1 MRKAMNI
8 YRLITEKRQSKQLC
22 KQASIFLIV
31 TFLLWG
37 GLLFGQEKAIGT
49 ITINTGTETTKL
61 FNTLHN
67 AFKAISDNPSSYNAT
82 INIEV
87 KTNTKENGTCDTEPG
102 KTYRIYSADGDRLS
116 INFDPEDVSSTRC
129 IAVLQNSTL
138 NLGKTDGTDN
148 TLVFRCLKQTDATSG
163 DQYFHNYGS
172 DSPNKS
178 LIKVVRGGTLNI
190 YKNIELCYG
199 HQVIWIEQQNFTYGT
214 AKATVNMY
222 GGVIHSATH
231 VCVNISAGVFNMYG
245 GYICAHYKS
254 TGTKVPTINTS
265 NNYNGNA
272 ILDYNYVANK
282 LGNNTTEAAV
292 SNFLMNYYDV
302 TNVNALNRAT
312 AVYLHYDCGRGV
324 AQFNMTGGT
333 ICGFHATKT
342 FNPAYQF
349 VSSVDTYAT
358 NVPGAVIFS
367 NNANK
372 VSISNTSSP
381 KIYACVTQYGALRFH
396 DIDDQNK
403 TYDYSISDCQIS
415 YCKSNRRGSAITVEK
430 TMSVST
436 SGNNITK
443 NVAVGAEN
451 GSAIYIASGAS
462 LSLSGDVVQSNT
474 TISGSGERGGGV
486 YKYGN
491 LTVSGE
497 TKITNNNVGTTVN
510 NVYIHP
516 SADQKYVNIGSSG
529 LSCSAKIG
537 IYKDHSY
544 ATDTNG
550 EDYTAVAYG
559 TNANCAFAAN
569 NRFFVDDRG
578 LYDVYHPGTTGS
590 YTNTYLYFIEG
601 WKNNTA
607 NTSNDVVI
615 SGTTATVKSAAGLAY
630 LAKQIEAGTSY
641 TSITLNN
648 DIDLSDHYWNPL
660 GEKYT
665 TCSTTTTHA
674 FSGTFDGQGHTIK
687 GLNSIFPCADM
698 GLFGYSTGTIKNLIL
713 SSSLTATDATNLGGI
728 VGELGGGTVYNCM
741 VKATLTGG
749 TSTGALVGKITSG
762 SVKNSFAISNN
773 AACGS
778 GTVTNCYVRKAS
790 GGTSSDMGTAT
801 NVGDSGSTSG
811 AFTETVTPYLYR
823 HDDNKVGSA
832 ALLTLLNQWVDAQ
845 STPTDL
851 AHWTR
856 TCASPIN
863 GDYPLLKFDGM
874 KCVGTKSGNNDV
886 LSYSSSLNTMLST
899 HNGSGDNIFFW
910 GSESG
915 VSNGNSNAN
924 IYIDEDAAL
933 IHTSVIDNAYVGV
946 TLKNA
951 AWHMF
956 SPAINSAP
964 LGINY
969 NGDENV
975 YNYGTAPA
983 PYAFYSEA
991 AADGYYPSTN
1001 FGGESYYGDY
1011 DYYSYYEPEYHWINF
1026 KRNSLSHWH
1035 EDIDHRNIEY
1045 HWDNNPDNADS
1056 EGNETTLKPGKGY
1069 LLGIKTD
1076 TYLQSHGTLNPSNGS
1091 GDVTFPVSRKSG
1103 WRIGYN
1109 LIGNP
1114 YQAYLDFNAFAD
1126 VNSGSGKIW
1135 SNAASAFYLMLY
1147 GGAYHQYVYSASTN
1161 QLQAPRCLHPHQGF
1175 MVITENDNVNATFQ
1189 NGMRVLSN
1197 ATSAPFRDEPSVDYP
1212 LVNLVVTDDDEK
1224 SDIATIELGRP
1235 DTGGAPKSYD
1245 LHTGKGC
1252 LYVNYDDVDYAI
1264 AFTQPGVN
1272 EVAVRFAA
1280 DEEAAFTMT
1289 WDMENG
1295 DFSYVHLIDNMTGSD
1310 IDCLQDRE
1318 YCFTARPSDYKSRFR
1333 LVFDYTGIGENENSE
1348 TIETPS
1354 AFAFQM
1360 NDELVVNGEGQLQ
1373 MFDLTGRQVISTNTS
1388 GTQSRV
1394 MLTNIGTGMYVLR
1407 MNGKNGIKTQK
1418 IVIR

>member
-1 MRKAMNI
+1 MKKTMKL
-8 YRLITEKRQSKQLC
+8 YSSTTEKRQSKHPYWL
-22 KQASIFLIV
+22 AGIFLFAAL
-31 TFLLWG
+31 FLCVDWSYA
-37 GLLFGQEKAIGT
+37 QEKQEQAIGT

-67 AFKAISDNPSSYNAT
+67 AFKAISDNPTDYSST
-82 INIEV
+82 IKIEV
-87 KTNTKENGTCDTEPG
+87 RTNTTENGTCDTEPG
-102 KTYRIYSADGDRLS
+102 KNYIIYSADGNRHS
-116 INFDPEDVSSTRC
+116 INFDPDEVSSTRC
-129 IAVLQNSTL
+129 MAVLQNSTL
-138 NLGKTDGTDN
+138 TLGKSDGTDN
-148 TLVFRCLKQTDATSG
+148 TLIFRCLKQTNATTD

-172 DSPNKS
+172 TSPNKS

-254 TGTKVPTINTS
+254 TGIKVPTINTS

-272 ILDYNYVANK
+272 ILDYNYVATK
-282 LGNNTTEAAV
+282 LGNNTTEAEV
-292 SNFLMNYYDV
+292 SNFLMNYYGV
-302 TNVNALNRAT
+302 TEVNALNRAT
-312 AVYLHYDCGRGV
+312 AVYLHYDRGRGV
-324 AQFNMTGGT
+324 AQFNMTGGA

-342 FNPAYQF
+342 FNPAYQY

-415 YCKSNRRGSAITVEK
+415 YCKTNNRGSAITVEK

-436 SGNNITK
+436 SGNTITK
-443 NVAVGAEN
+443 NVAVGN
-451 GSAIYIASGAS
+451 GGALYIASGAS
-462 LSLSGDVVQSNT
+462 LSMSGDVVQSNT
-474 TISGSGERGGGV
+474 TISGSGAQGGGV

-497 TKITNNNVGTTVN
+497 TKITNNKVGSTVN
-510 NVYIHP
+510 NVYIVNGGN
-516 SADQKYVNIGSSG
+516 KYVNIGSSG
-529 LSCSAKIG
+529 LSCSAEIG

-544 ATDTNG
+544 TTDTNG

-559 TNANCAFAAN
+559 TAANCASAAN

-615 SGTTATVKSAAGLAY
+615 SETTATVKSAAGLAY
-630 LAKQIEAGTSY
+630 LAKQIAAGTSY

-648 DIDLSDHYWNPL
+648 DIDLSDHYWYPL

-790 GGTSSDMGTAT
+790 GGTASNMGTAT
-801 NVGDSGSTSG
+801 NVGSSGSTTG
-811 AFTETVTPYLYR
+811 TFTETVTPYLYR
-823 HDDNKVGSA
+823 HDDNKVGST
-832 ALLTLLNQWVDAQ
+832 ALLTLLNQWVDGQ
-845 STPTDL
+845 STPADL

-856 TCASPIN
+856 TSASPIN
-863 GDYPLLKFDGM
+863 GDYPLLQFNGM

-886 LSYSSSLNTMLST
+886 LSYSSSLNTMLGT
-899 HNGSGDNIFFW
+899 HNASGDNIYFW
-910 GSESG
+910 GTESG
-915 VSNGNSNAN
+915 VTNGNAN
-924 IYIDEDAAL
+924 GNVYFDEDAAL
-933 IHTSVIDNAYVGV
+933 IHTSTIANAYVGV
-946 TLKNA
+946 TLKDA

-956 SPAINSAP
+956 SPALSDAP

-969 NGDENV
+969 NNDATV
-975 YNYGTAPA
+975 YPYLTP
-983 PYAFYSEA
+983 PTQYAFYPESTY
-991 AADGYYPSTN
+991 DGYFPSTD
-1001 FGGESYYGDY
+1001 FGGDAYYSDY
-1011 DYYSYYEPEYHWINF
+1011 DYYCYYEPEYHWINF
-1026 KRNSLSHWH
+1026 KRNTPSHWH
-1035 EDIDHRNIEY
+1035 EDLAPGHPNIEY
-1045 HWDNNPDNADS
+1045 HWDNNPDNAS
-1056 EGNETTLKPGKGY
+1056 SLGNETSLKPGKGY

-1091 GDVTFPVSRKSG
+1091 SDVTFPVTKKSDL
-1103 WRIGYN
+1103 RTGYN

-1126 VNSGSGKIW
+1126 ANSGSGKIW
-1135 SNAASAFYLMLY
+1135 NNASSAFYLMIY
-1147 GGAYHQYVYSASTN
+1147 GGAYHQHVYGASNN

-1197 ATSAPFRDEPSVDYP
+1197 ATSAPFRDEVIVDYP
-1212 LVNLVVTDDDEK
+1212 LVNLIATDSDGK
-1224 SDIATIELGRP
+1224 SDIVTIELGRP
-1235 DTGGAPKSYD
+1235 EAGGAPKVYD
-1245 LHTGKGC
+1245 LHTGKGSI
-1252 LYVNYDDVDYAI
+1252 YVNYENQDYAI
-1264 AFTQPGVN
+1264 AFTQAGIS

-1280 DEEAAFTMT
+1280 DEESDFTMT

-1295 DFSYVHLIDNMTGSD
+1295 EFSYIHLIDNMTGSD
-1310 IDCLQDRE
+1310 IDCLQTKE
-1318 YCFTARPSDYKSRFR
+1318 YCFSARPSDYKSRFR
-1333 LVFDYTGIGENENSE
+1333 LVFDYTD
-1348 TIETPS
+1348 IEEFSDIPKP
-1354 AFAFQM
+1354 FAFLM
-1360 NDELVVNGEGQLQ
+1360 NEELVVNGEGQLQ
-1373 MFDLTGRQVISTNTS
+1373 MFDLTGRQVLASNTYS
-1388 GTQSRV
+1388 TQSRIT
-1394 MLTNIGTGMYVLR
+1394 LPELKSGIYVLHI
-1407 MNGKNGIKTQK
+1407 NGKNGVKTQK
-1418 IVIR
+1418 IVIE

>member
-1 MRKAMNI
+1 MKKTMKLYKLTI
-8 YRLITEKRQSKQLC
+8 EKRQSKHPSWL
-22 KQASIFLIV
+22 AGIFLFAAL
-31 TFLLWG
+31 FLCGDWS
-37 GLLFGQEKAIGT
+37 FGQPWTNININDQTSNGT
-49 ITINTGTETTKL
+49 TR
-61 FNTLHN
+61 FNTLGD
-67 AFKAISDNPSSYNAT
+67 AFDAISANPNNYNSS
-82 INIEV
+82 INIRV
-87 KTNTKENGTCDTEPG
+87 YVNTVETKTCDTEPG
-102 KTYRIYSADGDRLS
+102 KTYNIYNADDTRHS
-116 INFDPEDVSSTRC
+116 INFDYNATKLASTTRYMA
-129 IAVLQNSTL
+129 ILQNSTVTF
-138 NLGKTDGTDN
+138 GKSDGTDK
-148 TLVFRCLKQTDATSG
+148 TLIIRGVLQADATAA
-163 DQYFHNYGS
+163 DEEFYHTY
-172 DSPNKS
+172 NKNKT
-178 LIKVVRGGTLNI
+178 LIKVVRGGVLNI
-190 YKNIELCYG
+190 NKNVEICYG
-199 HQVIWIEQQNFTYGT
+199 DNVIWIEQQNFTYGNNL
-214 AKATVNMY
+214 ATVNMN
-222 GGVIHSATH
+222 GGVIHSATD
-231 VCVNISAGVFNMYG
+231 VCVNITAGVFNMKG
-245 GYICAHYKS
+245 GYICAHYHTS
-254 TGTKVPTINTS
+254 GNAVPNINTS
-265 NNYNGNA
+265 DNTYKGNR

-282 LGNNTTEAAV
+282 LGNNTTETAV
-292 SNFLMNYYDV
+292 TDFLLSYYGKTAD
-302 TNVNALNRAT
+302 NKLNRAT
-312 AVYLHYDCGRGV
+312 AVYLHYDRDRGV
-324 AQFNMTGGT
+324 AQFNMTGGA
-333 ICGFHATKT
+333 ICGFHATK
-342 FNPAYQF
+342 NIKPVYEYGSSA
-349 VSSVDTYAT
+349 VSIYETA
-358 NVPGAVIFS
+358 VPGAAIFS
-367 NNANK
+367 NNANT
-372 VSISNTSSP
+372 VSISNSSNP
-381 KIYACVTQYGALRFH
+381 KIYACVTSYGAIRFH
-396 DIDDQNK
+396 DIDNQTK
-403 TYDYSISDCQIS
+403 AHTYSISGCQIS
-415 YCKSNRRGSAITVEK
+415 YCKSNNRGSAITLEK
-430 TMSVST
+430 TMDVST
-436 SGNNITK
+436 SGNTITK
-443 NVAVGAEN
+443 NVAKTYG
-451 GSAIYIASGAS
+451 GAIYLASGTS
-462 LSLSGDVVQSNT
+462 LSMSGDVVQSNT
-474 TISGSGERGGGV
+474 SISGALGGGV

-491 LTVSGE
+491 LTVSGAMN
-497 TKITNNNVGTTVN
+497 ITNNKVGSTVN
-510 NVYIHP
+510 NVYIVNGGN
-516 SADQKYVNIGSSG
+516 KYVNIGSSG
-529 LSCSAKIG
+529 LSCSAEIG

-544 ATDTNG
+544 TTDTNG

-559 TNANCAFAAN
+559 TAANCASAAN

-607 NTSNDVVI
+607 NTSNDVVV

-630 LAKQIEAGTSY
+630 LAKQIAAGTSY

-648 DIDLSDHYWNPL
+648 DIDLSDHYWYPL

-790 GGTSSDMGTAT
+790 GGTASNMGTAT
-801 NVGDSGSTSG
+801 NVGSSGSTTG
-811 AFTETVTPYLYR
+811 TFTETVTPYLYR
-823 HDDNKVGSA
+823 HDDNKVGST
-832 ALLTLLNQWVDAQ
+832 ALLTLLNQWVDGQ
-845 STPTDL
+845 SAPADL

-856 TCASPIN
+856 TSASPIN
-863 GDYPLLKFDGM
+863 GDYPLLQFNGM

-886 LSYSSSLNTMLST
+886 LSYSSSLNTMLGT
-899 HNGSGDNIFFW
+899 HNASGDNIYFW
-910 GSESG
+910 GTESG
-915 VSNGNSNAN
+915 VTNGNAN
-924 IYIDEDAAL
+924 GNVYFDEDAAL
-933 IHTSVIDNAYVGV
+933 IHTSTIANAYVGV
-946 TLKNA
+946 TLKDA

-956 SPAINSAP
+956 SPAISNAP

-969 NGDENV
+969 NNDATV
-975 YNYGTAPA
+975 YPYLTP
-983 PYAFYSEA
+983 PTQYAFYPEST
-991 AADGYYPSTN
+991 ADGYFPSTD
-1001 FGGESYYGDY
+1001 FSGASYYADY
-1011 DYYSYYEPEYHWINF
+1011 DYYCYYEPEYHWINF
-1026 KRNSLSHWH
+1026 KRNTPSHWH
-1035 EDIDHRNIEY
+1035 EDLAPGHPNIEY
-1045 HWDNNPDNADS
+1045 HWDNNPGNAS
-1056 EGNETTLKPGKGY
+1056 SLGNESTLKPGKGY

-1076 TYLQSHGTLNPSNGS
+1076 TYLQSHGTLNPSNGT
-1091 GDVTFPVSRKSG
+1091 GDVTFPVSKRSG
-1103 WRIGYN
+1103 CRTGYN

-1114 YQAYLDFNAFAD
+1114 YQAYLDFNDFAD

-1135 SNAASAFYLMLY
+1135 SNASSAFYLMLY
-1147 GGAYHQYVYSASTN
+1147 GGAYHQHVYGASNN

-1175 MVITENDNVNATFQ
+1175 MVITANGSNATFQ
-1189 NGMRVLSN
+1189 NGMRELGN
-1197 ATSAPFRDEPSVDYP
+1197 APFRDEMLVDYP
-1212 LVNLVVTDDDEK
+1212 LVNLVVTDDEDK

-1272 EVAVRFAA
+1272 EVAVRFNA

-1295 DFSYVHLIDNMTGSD
+1295 DFSYVHLIDNKTGAD

-1318 YCFTARPSDYKSRFR
+1318 YRFTANPDDYKSRFR
-1333 LVFDYTGIGENENSE
+1333 LVLDYTGVEENENAE
-1348 TIETPS
+1348 TAEAS
-1354 AFAFQM
+1354 ATFAFQM

-1394 MLTNIGTGMYVLR
+1394 MLPNIGAGMYVLR